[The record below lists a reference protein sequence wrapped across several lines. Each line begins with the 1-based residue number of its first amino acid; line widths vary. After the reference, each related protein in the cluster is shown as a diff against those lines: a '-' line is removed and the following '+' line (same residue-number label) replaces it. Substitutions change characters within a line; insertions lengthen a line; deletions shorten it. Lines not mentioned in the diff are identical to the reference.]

1 MCQQLSQIRLWDLQ
15 KILILQRKLEHYRL
29 SVFRA
34 LSRRDS
40 INLTVAFPH
49 LRQDCQYKED
59 SIQNFQTANL
69 KILNLTFPLTSQ
81 EFFIYTNWRNL
92 LEITKPDALIAEAN
106 PRVLNIRNIM
116 NYSRSNDIRTI
127 AWTKYDNSSKWP
139 NSFIWKNLLSD
150 WDRILCYG
158 EQSRDGMVEMG
169 IPISKLSVAQNTVEI
184 PLNDVDLDSVRKN
197 ASEITSWIRPDDLP
211 LVVSLGTLVKK
222 KRFDEVI
229 EASASLMSNGT
240 HFRLAVV
247 GGGTEEDALKVHA
260 QKILN
265 RFRIPP
271 DRIEFIGRVPEGHD
285 LLWLCA
291 ADVTLMG
298 GAVGLALNVSM
309 GCGTATIIPDEKGS
323 DAELLE
329 HSVNGIRFKCGDQ
342 FDLQEKLKTLLT
354 DVSLRKELG
363 EKARITI
370 LEKATIQKMVDGFIE
385 AAIMN

>member
-1 MCQQLSQIRLWDLQ
+1 MQ

-29 SVFRA
+29 DVFQA
-34 LSRRDS
+34 LSKRDS

-49 LRQDCQYKED
+49 IRDHRQHKVESLED
-59 SIQNFQTANL
+59 FQTADL
-69 KILNLTFPLTSQ
+69 KVKHLRWPVLDQ
-81 EFFIYTNWRNL
+81 EFFIYTNWRYL
-92 LEITKPDALIAEAN
+92 LEIIKPDALVAEAN
-106 PRVLNIRNIM
+106 PRVINIRNIM
-116 NYSRSNDIRTI
+116 NYCKSNGIQTI

-139 NSFIWKNLLSD
+139 NSFIWRNLLSD

-158 EQSRDGMVEMG
+158 EQSRDGLVEMG

-184 PLNDVDLDSVRKN
+184 PLNEIDLDTVRKD
-197 ASEITSWIRPDDLP
+197 AFEITSWIRSDDLP

-229 EASASLMSNGT
+229 EVSARLMNAGT
-240 HFRLAVV
+240 QFRLAVV
-247 GGGTEEDALKVHA
+247 GGGPKEDELKVHA
-260 QKILN
+260 QKILS
-265 RFRIPP
+265 RFCIPA
-271 DRIEFIGRVPEGHD
+271 DRIVFVGRVPEGHD
-285 LLWLCA
+285 RIWLSA

-329 HSVNGIRFKCGDQ
+329 HSINGIRFKCGDQ
-342 FDLQEKLKTLLT
+342 FDLQEKLKTLLNDAT
-354 DVSLRKELG
+354 LRKELG

-385 AAIMN
+385 AATMN

>member
-1 MCQQLSQIRLWDLQ
+1 MCQELSQVGLWNLL

-29 SVFRA
+29 SVFRE
-34 LSRRDS
+34 LSRRNS

-49 LRQDCQYKED
+49 VHQDGQSKGD
-59 SIQNFQTANL
+59 SIQDFHTAELKVLNL
-69 KILNLTFPLTSQ
+69 KFPLTSQ

-139 NSFIWKNLLSD
+139 NSFIWRNLLSD

-158 EQSRDGMVEMG
+158 EQSRDGLVEMG

-184 PLNDVDLDSVRKN
+184 PLNDVDLDLVRKN

-229 EASASLMSNGT
+229 EASASLMNNGT
-240 HFRLAVV
+240 PFRLAVV
-247 GGGTEEDALKVHA
+247 GGVLK
-260 QKILN
+260 
-265 RFRIPP
+265 
-271 DRIEFIGRVPEGHD
+271 
-285 LLWLCA
+285 
-291 ADVTLMG
+291 
-298 GAVGLALNVSM
+298 
-309 GCGTATIIPDEKGS
+309 
-323 DAELLE
+323 
-329 HSVNGIRFKCGDQ
+329 
-342 FDLQEKLKTLLT
+342 
-354 DVSLRKELG
+354 RKP
-363 EKARITI
+363 
-370 LEKATIQKMVDGFIE
+370 
-385 AAIMN
+385 